1 MSRIPFPTVETM
13 NEAQRAV
20 YDDIV
25 SGPRGRLVGPLRAV
39 LHNPELAQRWQKL
52 GEMLRFGTSLPPR
65 LNELAILVTA
75 RYWNSQIEW
84 YIHEQA
90 ALSAGLPQAIAD
102 EIKNCEPPG
111 FTEPQDAAVYEFARQ
126 LLAHGTVAP
135 AVYERI
141 RTWFDVTG
149 VVELTAVVG
158 YYTMVSMT
166 LNAHE
171 IPLPDGAPAPLV
183 PAQRDGVQAL
193 STLAPICLEDIAA

>member
-1 MSRIPFPTVETM
+1 MSRIPFPTEETM

-75 RYWNSQIEW
+75 RHWNSQIEW
-84 YIHEQA
+84 YIHQQA
-90 ALSAGLPQAIAD
+90 ALTAGLSQSIAD
-102 EIKNCEPPG
+102 EIKNCDVPG
-111 FTEPQDAAVYEFARQ
+111 FTDPHDAAVYEFARQ
-126 LLAHGTVAP
+126 LLAQGTVAP
-135 AVYERI
+135 LVYDRI
-141 RTWFDVTG
+141 RDWFGVTG

-171 IPLPDGAPAPLV
+171 IPLPDGAPNPLV
-183 PAQRDGVQAL
+183 PPQRDGVQAV
-193 STLAPICLEDIAA
+193 SILAAVPVEDMTA

>member
-25 SGPRGRLVGPLRAV
+25 NGPRGRLVGPLRAV
-39 LHNPELAQRWQKL
+39 LHNPDLAQRWQKL
-52 GEMLRFGTSLPPR
+52 GELLRFGTSLPPR

-75 RYWNSQIEW
+75 RHWNSQIEW
-84 YIHEQA
+84 YIHLQA
-90 ALSAGLPQAIAD
+90 ALAAGLPQSIAD
-102 EIKNCEPPG
+102 EIKNCEAPS
-111 FTEPQDAAVYEFARQ
+111 FTESQDAAVYEFARQ
-126 LLAHGTVAP
+126 LLANGVVEP
-135 AVYERI
+135 AVYDRI
-141 RTWFDVTG
+141 REVFDVKG

-171 IPLPDGAPAPLV
+171 IPLPDDAPNPLTAP
-183 PAQRDGVQAL
+183 QRDGVTSVSQLAAVSLEAL
-193 STLAPICLEDIAA
+193 TK

>member
-13 NEAQRAV
+13 NEDQRAV

-25 SGPRGRLVGPLRAV
+25 NGPRGRLVGPLRAV

-90 ALSAGLPQAIAD
+90 ALTAGLPQSIAD
-102 EIKNCEPPG
+102 EIKNCDVPG
-111 FTEPQDAAVYEFARQ
+111 FRDPQDAAVYEFARQ
-126 LLAHGTVAP
+126 LLTHGTVAP
-135 AVYERI
+135 AVYDRI
-141 RTWFDVTG
+141 REYFDVTG

-171 IPLPDGAPAPLV
+171 IPLPDDAPNPLV
-183 PAQRDGVQAL
+183 PPQRDGVQAL
-193 STLAPICLEDIAA
+193 STLAAVSLEDITV

>member
-1 MSRIPFPTVETM
+1 MSRIPFPTIETM
-13 NEAQRAV
+13 SPAQRAV

-52 GEMLRFGTSLPPR
+52 GEMLRFGTSLPAH

-75 RYWNSQIEW
+75 RHWNSQIEW

-90 ALSAGLPQAIAD
+90 ALAAGLPQSIAD
-102 EIKNCEPPG
+102 EIKNCEVPG
-111 FTEPQDAAVYEFARQ
+111 FTNLQDAAVYEFSRQ
-126 LLAHGTVAP
+126 LLAYGDVALP
-135 AVYERI
+135 VYERI
-141 RTWFDVTG
+141 RDSFGVVG
-149 VVELTAVVG
+149 VVELTSVVG

-171 IPLPDGAPAPLV
+171 IPVPDDGQNPLV
-183 PAQRDGVQAL
+183 PPRKDGIQTV
-193 STLAPICLEDIAA
+193 STLAAVSLEGMTA

>member
-20 YDDIV
+20 YDEIV
-25 SGPRGRLVGPLRAV
+25 NGPRGRLVGPLRAV
-39 LHNPELAQRWQKL
+39 LHNPDLAQRWQKL
-52 GEMLRFGTSLPPR
+52 GELLRFGTSLPPR

-90 ALSAGLPQAIAD
+90 ALSAGLPKSIAD
-102 EIKNCEPPG
+102 EIKNCEAPG
-111 FTEPQDAAVYEFARQ
+111 FTDWQDAAVYEFARQ
-126 LLAHGTVAP
+126 LLAHGTVEP
-135 AVYERI
+135 SVYDRI
-141 RTWFDVTG
+141 RDAFDVTG

-171 IPLPDGAPAPLV
+171 IPLPDDAPNPLV
-183 PAQRDGVQAL
+183 APQQDGMPSL
-193 STLAPICLEDIAA
+193 SKLAAVPLEDLTA

>member
-13 NEAQRAV
+13 NEEQRAV

-25 SGPRGRLVGPLRAV
+25 NGPRGRLVGPLRAV

-90 ALSAGLPQAIAD
+90 ALTAGLPQSIAD
-102 EIKNCEPPG
+102 EIKKCEVPG
-111 FTEPQDAAVYEFARQ
+111 FKDPQDAAVYEFARQ

-135 AVYERI
+135 AVYDRI
-141 RTWFDVTG
+141 REYFDVTG

-171 IPLPDGAPAPLV
+171 IPLPDGAPNPLV
-183 PAQRDGVQAL
+183 APVRDGVQAL
-193 STLAPICLEDIAA
+193 STLAVVSLEDITA